1 MVIKKK
7 YTAYILSAAL
17 GVSSA
22 WAVGND
28 VTAASSAVEGVNVQ
42 GGSGAIDP
50 NDPAYQGREFLKE
63 NAKKPGVV
71 TLKSGLQY
79 RVIQPGTGAKP
90 GAHDIITANYEGR
103 HLDQTIFDSSYSR
116 KQPITFK
123 LSEVIPG
130 WQEALL
136 LMRKGAVWMVYVPTD
151 LAYGDLGAGSV
162 IKRNET
168 LIFKIQLVDFK
179 HT

>member
-1 MVIKKK
+1 MIKKK
-7 YTAYILSAAL
+7 YIAYILSAAV

-22 WAVGND
+22 WAAGND
-28 VTAASSAVEGVNVQ
+28 ATAANSALEGGNVQ
-42 GGSGAIDP
+42 GSASAIDL
-50 NDPAYQGREFLKE
+50 NDPAYQGREFLKK
-63 NAKKPGVV
+63 NAKKAGVV

-79 RVIQPGTGAKP
+79 RVIQAGSGPRP
-90 GAHDIITANYEGR
+90 GAHDVITANYEGR
-103 HLDQTIFDSSYSR
+103 HLDQTVFDSSYSR

-179 HT
+179 RT